1 MKARALRLPMLSIAL
16 SLSVSF
22 CARADICFD
31 TMSGGQSSA
40 YIVHMDADDNT
51 VEVEITG
58 NVQVKSLRP
67 AGDSAASGI
76 PRDKLLIRIPE
87 IKLNFAENPHA
98 EYHDFFETMEEAIGL
113 SGQHDGFLNTK
124 IQRAGSSIRIDSEEY
139 TDYSTSGSFE
149 TVFINNRE
157 FRIEDEKNSQPIRF
171 IVPDPPEI
179 YLYYKQEEV
188 LGEQY
193 IFSGLPDE
201 FLLHDIYL
209 GAYAVHLDHPERRE
223 QMMERLL
230 RLRYQDLYYQIRYA
244 LHDPAEETAV
254 PSAGSTSYQT
264 LTENLTY
271 LSLPELRKNTSSGR
285 RSGRASAGAAAERYA
300 FVGWKLTELGA
311 GAELSGPCRSEQSG
325 LPQTKRK
332 ESPML
337 SFLSGKA
344 AAMGAQLHE
353 EICAEEVMTEA
364 AMVTIEAQQEAQK
377 TQATTE
383 MQQKPGEIETRPRE
397 EHASQETTASQ
408 EEMKEGGEEVMVPD
422 ETAIAEQPDGEKIAS
437 PSSL

>member
-1 MKARALRLPMLSIAL
+1 MEARALRLPMLSIAL

-31 TMSGGQSSA
+31 TMSGGQSRA

-67 AGDSAASGI
+67 AGESAASGI

-157 FRIEDEKNSQPIRF
+157 FRIEDEKNCQPIRF

-179 YLYYKQEEV
+179 YLYYKQEEA

-209 GAYAVHLDHPERRE
+209 GAYAVHRDHPERRE

-244 LHDPAEETAV
+244 LHDSAV
-254 PSAGSTSYQT
+254 GGEHLVSDADREPHVSVT
-264 LTENLTY
+264 
-271 LSLPELRKNTSSGR
+271 
-285 RSGRASAGAAAERYA
+285 AGAPGKHFIRAQKRAGIRRGDSRTLCLRRMEADRARCRGGAERTMSI
-300 FVGWKLTELGA
+300 G
-311 GAELSGPCRSEQSG
+311 R
-325 LPQTKRK
+325 KRT
-332 ESPML
+332 S
-337 SFLSGKA
+337 
-344 AAMGAQLHE
+344 
-353 EICAEEVMTEA
+353 
-364 AMVTIEAQQEAQK
+364 
-377 TQATTE
+377 
-383 MQQKPGEIETRPRE
+383 
-397 EHASQETTASQ
+397 
-408 EEMKEGGEEVMVPD
+408 
-422 ETAIAEQPDGEKIAS
+422 
-437 PSSL
+437 

>member
-1 MKARALRLPMLSIAL
+1 MEASALRLPMLSIAL

-40 YIVHMDADDNT
+40 YIVHMDEDDNA

-58 NVQVKSLRP
+58 NVKVKSLRP
-67 AGDSAASGI
+67 AGDSTASGI

-149 TVFINNRE
+149 TIFINNRE
-157 FRIEDEKNSQPIRF
+157 FRIEDEKNYQPIRF

-179 YLYYKQEEV
+179 YLYYKREEE

-193 IFSGLPDE
+193 IYSGLPDE
-201 FLLHDIYL
+201 LLLHDIYL

-244 LHDPAEETAV
+244 LHDPSEEAAL

-271 LSLPELRKNTSSGR
+271 LSLPELGGKSSSGS
-285 RSGRASAGAAAERYA
+285 RSGRASAGAAERYA

-311 GAELSGPCRSEQSG
+311 GPELSGPCRSEESG

-332 ESPML
+332 DSPMM
-337 SFLSGKA
+337 SFLSGKV
-344 AAMGAQLHE
+344 AAMSAQLYE
-353 EICAEEVMTEA
+353 EICAEDMMAEA
-364 AMVTIEAQQEAQK
+364 AMVTIEAQ
-377 TQATTE
+377 
-383 MQQKPGEIETRPRE
+383 ETN
-397 EHASQETTASQ
+397 ASQEAP
-408 EEMKEGGEEVMVPD
+408 EEGGEEEMVPD
-422 ETAIAEQPDGEKIAS
+422 ETVIAECPDSEKIAS

>member
-1 MKARALRLPMLSIAL
+1 MEARALRLPMLSIAL

-31 TMSGGQSSA
+31 TMSGGQSRA

-67 AGDSAASGI
+67 ADESAVSGI
-76 PRDKLLIRIPE
+76 PRDKMLIRIPE
-87 IKLNFAENPHA
+87 IKLNFVENPHA
-98 EYHDFFETMEEAIGL
+98 EYHDFFETMEEVIGL
-113 SGQHDGFLNTK
+113 SGQHDGFLNTN

-157 FRIEDEKNSQPIRF
+157 FQIGDEKNCQPIRF

-179 YLYYKQEEV
+179 YLYYKQEEA
-188 LGEQY
+188 LGERY

-209 GAYAVHLDHPERRE
+209 GAYAVHQDHPERRE

-244 LHDPAEETAV
+244 LHDPTEEAAAL
-254 PSAGSTSYQT
+254 SAGSTSYQT

-271 LSLPELRKNTSSGR
+271 LSLPELRVNTSSG
-285 RSGRASAGAAAERYA
+285 ATAERYA
-300 FVGWKLTELGA
+300 FVGWKLTEHGEGA
-311 GAELSGPCRSEQSG
+311 ALCGPCRSEKSG
-325 LPQTKRK
+325 LPKTQRK
-332 ESPML
+332 ESPMM
-337 SFLSGKA
+337 SFLGRKA
-344 AAMGAQLHE
+344 AAMSAQLYE
-353 EICAEEVMTEA
+353 DICAEELMAEA
-364 AMVTIEAQQEAQK
+364 AMVTIEAQ
-377 TQATTE
+377 
-383 MQQKPGEIETRPRE
+383 ETN
-397 EHASQETTASQ
+397 ASQETEALQ
-408 EEMKEGGEEVMVPD
+408 KMPEEGGEEEMVPD
-422 ETAIAEQPDGEKIAS
+422 ETAIAEWPDGEKIAS

>member
-1 MKARALRLPMLSIAL
+1 MEASALRLPMLSIAL

-31 TMSGGQSSA
+31 TMSGGQSRA

-67 AGDSAASGI
+67 AGESATSGI

-139 TDYSTSGSFE
+139 TDYSSSGSFE

-157 FRIEDEKNSQPIRF
+157 FRIEDEKNCQPIRF

-179 YLYYKQEEV
+179 YLYYKQEKM

-209 GAYAVHLDHPERRE
+209 GAYAVHRDHPERRE

-244 LHDPAEETAV
+244 LHDPTEEAAV

-271 LSLPELRKNTSSGR
+271 LSLPELRENTSSGR
-285 RSGRASAGAAAERYA
+285 RSGRASAGATAERYA
-300 FVGWKLTELGA
+300 FVGWKLTELGV
-311 GAELSGPCRSEQSG
+311 GAELSGPCRSEESG
-325 LPQTKRK
+325 LPKTKRK
-332 ESPML
+332 ESPMM
-337 SFLSGKA
+337 SFLGGQT
-344 AAMGAQLHE
+344 AAMSAQLYE
-353 EICAEEVMTEA
+353 DICAEEVMAEA
-364 AMVTIEAQQEAQK
+364 AMMTIEAQ
-377 TQATTE
+377 
-383 MQQKPGEIETRPRE
+383 ETN
-397 EHASQETTASQ
+397 ASQETDVLQKTA
-408 EEMKEGGEEVMVPD
+408 EEGGEEEMLPD
-422 ETAIAEQPDGEKIAS
+422 ETAIAACPDGEKIAS

>member
-1 MKARALRLPMLSIAL
+1 MEARALRLPLLSIAL

-31 TMSGGQSSA
+31 TMSGGQSRA
-40 YIVHMDADDNT
+40 YIVHMDEDDNA

-98 EYHDFFETMEEAIGL
+98 AYHDFFETMEEAIGL

-149 TVFINNRE
+149 TIFINNRE
-157 FRIEDEKNSQPIRF
+157 FRIEDEKNYQPIRF

-179 YLYYKQEEV
+179 YLYYRQEEE

-193 IFSGLPDE
+193 IYSGLPDE
-201 FLLHDIYL
+201 LLLHDIYL

-244 LHDPAEETAV
+244 LHDPAEEAAV
-254 PSAGSTSYQT
+254 PSAGSTAYQT

-285 RSGRASAGAAAERYA
+285 RSGRASAGGEAERYT

-311 GAELSGPCRSEQSG
+311 GPELSGPCRSEETG

-332 ESPML
+332 DSPMM

-344 AAMGAQLHE
+344 AAMGAQLYE
-353 EICAEEVMTEA
+353 EICAEDMMAEA
-364 AMVTIEAQQEAQK
+364 AMVTIEAQETNASQEMKVPQ
-377 TQATTE
+377 
-383 MQQKPGEIETRPRE
+383 ETD
-397 EHASQETTASQ
+397 ASQETKAPQEMDASQ
-408 EEMKEGGEEVMVPD
+408 EAPEEGGEEEMVPD
-422 ETAIAEQPDGEKIAS
+422 ETVIAECPDSEKIAS

>member
-1 MKARALRLPMLSIAL
+1 MEASALRLPMLSIAL

-31 TMSGGQSSA
+31 TMSGGQSRA
-40 YIVHMDADDNT
+40 YIVHMDEDDNT

-149 TVFINNRE
+149 TIFINNRE
-157 FRIEDEKNSQPIRF
+157 FRIEDEKNYQPIRF

-193 IFSGLPDE
+193 IYSGLPDE
-201 FLLHDIYL
+201 LLLHDIYL

-244 LHDPAEETAV
+244 LHDPSEEVAL

-271 LSLPELRKNTSSGR
+271 LSLPELGGKSSSGS
-285 RSGRASAGAAAERYA
+285 RSGRASAGAEAERYA

-311 GAELSGPCRSEQSG
+311 GAVLSGPCRSEESG

-332 ESPML
+332 DSPMM
-337 SFLSGKA
+337 SFLSGKV
-344 AAMGAQLHE
+344 AAMSAQLYE
-353 EICAEEVMTEA
+353 EICAEDMMAET
-364 AMVTIEAQQEAQK
+364 AMVTIEAQ
-377 TQATTE
+377 
-383 MQQKPGEIETRPRE
+383 ETN
-397 EHASQETTASQ
+397 ASQETKVPQETKAPQEMDASQ
-408 EEMKEGGEEVMVPD
+408 EAPEEGGEEEMVPD
-422 ETAIAEQPDGEKIAS
+422 ETVIAECLDSEKIAS